1 MSSRSVYREAVSFDP
16 GRSEEVD
23 AQSHRPFPAVTRV
36 VTRPSL
42 MLAVIYFNALDVG
55 ADPEKGGRWS
65 GELSIA
71 TRTEDED
78 QDINHRSV

>member
-1 MSSRSVYREAVSFDP
+1 
-16 GRSEEVD
+16 
-23 AQSHRPFPAVTRV
+23 
-36 VTRPSL
+36 
-42 MLAVIYFNALDVG
+42 MLAVIYFNALDAG

-78 QDINHRSV
+78 QDINYRSV